1 MEIYNPFSLI
11 GKTILVTGASSGIG
25 RSIAI
30 EASKMGATLI
40 ITGRDKERL
49 NETYTSL
56 MGNNHLQFIAD
67 LNESEAV
74 DNLVDSLPSINGV
87 VLALG
92 IGDWLPFQFVKKE
105 RLYRIQKLLKG
116 RKVRKGSSIVFL
128 SSIDGPVTAHIGNSM
143 YAASKGAVSAMVKG
157 MAVDLASK
165 EIRVNALLPGM
176 IETPLIHCGDITE
189 EQLKEDK
196 KLYPLKRY
204 GKPEEI
210 AYAAIYLLSN
220 ASSFTTGANLVID
233 GGFTLL

>member
-1 MEIYNPFSLI
+1 MATIIYHNVGVKAMAACVPSAVAYNKDL
-11 GKTILVTGASSGIG
+11 AC
-25 RSIAI
+25 
-30 EASKMGATLI
+30 
-40 ITGRDKERL
+40 
-49 NETYTSL
+49 L
-56 MGNNHLQFIAD
+56 MSQ
-67 LNESEAV
+67 EE
-74 DNLVDSLPSINGV
+74 
-87 VLALG
+87 
-92 IGDWLPFQFVKKE
+92 
-105 RLYRIQKLLKG
+105 
-116 RKVRKGSSIVFL
+116 
-128 SSIDGPVTAHIGNSM
+128 
-143 YAASKGAVSAMVKG
+143 VKG

-196 KLYPLKRY
+196 KLYPLRRY

>member
-1 MEIYNPFSLI
+1 
-11 GKTILVTGASSGIG
+11 
-25 RSIAI
+25 
-30 EASKMGATLI
+30 MGATLI

-105 RLYRIQKLLKG
+105 RLYRIFEIKLFCSVILIQKLLKG
-116 RKVRKGSSIVFL
+116 RKYGRDRQSFFYPLLMVRL
-128 SSIDGPVTAHIGNSM
+128 QHILGNSM

-196 KLYPLKRY
+196 KLYPLRRY

-220 ASSFTTGANLVID
+220 ASSFTTWGKLGNRWRI
-233 GGFTLL
+233 LLYYNKWLQ